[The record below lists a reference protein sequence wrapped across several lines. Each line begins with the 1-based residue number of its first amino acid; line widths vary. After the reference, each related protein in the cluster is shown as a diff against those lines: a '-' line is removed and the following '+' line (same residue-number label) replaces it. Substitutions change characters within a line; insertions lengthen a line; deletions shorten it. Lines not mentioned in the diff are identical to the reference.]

1 LRFSRFLLVTV
12 VTCMV
17 SGVAFGSGFSIFEQG
32 AKATGMAGAFVAT
45 ADDPSAI
52 FYNVAGIAQQRHMSI
67 LAGGTIINFNN
78 EFEGASDD
86 PFAAGTSGSFARHT
100 FIPPNGYAII
110 PIGSN
115 LTFGVGM
122 YSNFGLRT
130 DWEDPWVGRFSSRDV
145 NLKTV
150 TLEPALAWQNASGSV
165 ALGAGLQY
173 RRGRVTL
180 NRNIGAFNPFSGRIA
195 DIGNAYL
202 SSDWNSEYGWTAGV
216 LLKPTPTLRFGA
228 NYHAPMDLE
237 LEGDAD
243 FQQILTGNPQFDAV
257 VGVQIPPD
265 QGIRT
270 TIPFPATLAVGV
282 ATSAIDTW
290 DIEFDVTHTT
300 WSRFETLLVE
310 FTTTPA
316 NNLNRPQNWEDTMSY
331 RLGANKRATEN
342 VDIRLGLVF
351 DENPQPV
358 EAVSPLLP
366 DADRIGATMGLGFH
380 HGPWIFDAAAM
391 FLHFQDRS
399 TEGRSEDINGTYRTN
414 ANLYSVNFGYR
425 F

>member
-1 LRFSRFLLVTV
+1 
-12 VTCMV
+12 M
-17 SGVAFGSGFSIFEQG
+17 AFGSGFSIFEQG
-32 AKATGMAGAFVAT
+32 AKASGMAGAFVAT

-52 FYNVAGIAQQRHMSI
+52 FYNVAGIAQQRQMTI
-67 LAGGTIINFNN
+67 LAGATFINFNN
-78 EFEGASDD
+78 EFEGDAND
-86 PFAAGTSGSFARHT
+86 PFAAGTTGQFDRHL

-110 PIGSN
+110 PIGTN

-122 YSNFGLRT
+122 FSNYGLRT

-150 TLEPALAWQNASGSV
+150 TLEPALAWQNGTGSV
-165 ALGAGLQY
+165 AVGAGLQY

-180 NRNIGAFNPFSGRIA
+180 SRNQAAINPFTGRIVDVA
-195 DIGNAYL
+195 NAYL
-202 SSDWNSEYGWTAGV
+202 SSEWGSEYGWSAGV
-216 LLKPTPTLRFGA
+216 LLKPTPTLRIGA

-243 FQQILTGNPQFDAV
+243 FIQIPTGNAQFDAI
-257 VGVQIPPD
+257 VGAGLPPD
-265 QGIRT
+265 QGITT
-270 TIPFPATLAVGV
+270 TIPFPATLSVGI
-282 ATSAIDTW
+282 ATSAIATW
-290 DIEFDVTHTT
+290 DIEFDITHTT

-310 FTTTPA
+310 FDQTPA
-316 NNLNRPQNWEDTMSY
+316 NNLNRPQNWEDTFSY

-366 DADRIGATMGLGFH
+366 DADRIGATMGLGFR
-380 HGPWIFDAAAM
+380 HGPFIFDASAM

-399 TEGRSEDINGTYRTN
+399 TEGVSEDINGTYRTN
-414 ANLYSVNFGYR
+414 ANLYSVNLGYR